1 MSNTIV
7 PNHERKHAPLE
18 RPLDDL
24 ANSFERFFKNQ
35 SSTGLLLV
43 ICASAALI
51 LANSNYQPLYEALAH
66 IPVGF
71 YVNQFAI
78 EHSLHHWVNDGL
90 MVLFFFILG
99 LEIKHEFLAGDLRD
113 IRQSTLVLFM
123 AAGGMVFPAL
133 IYAAFT
139 FDGPGISGWGIPMAT
154 DTAFALGALA
164 ALGSRVPRSAAVILS
179 ALAIVDDIGAVMVIG
194 IFYTEQLNYYA
205 LLNGAITL
213 SVLFL
218 LNTLGVRKPFFY
230 LVGGIV
236 LWWFVH
242 RSGIHPTTAGI
253 LAALCVPARPYAD
266 TSWFSRRVRTLLR
279 RFDKLNHPNQ
289 SILEEHRQHKIVEEI
304 HEVAEQTTT
313 PLQHWANRL
322 DKPVVFIIVPL
333 FAFLNAG
340 VILPSDVASTLDAPV
355 LHGTI
360 AGLVIGKGLG
370 ISIFAF
376 IALRFGLAKLPIGI
390 HFGHIVGL
398 GFLAGMGFTMS
409 LFIAT
414 LAFEGQDALLAQAK
428 IGVLSASAVALVVG
442 VVALLRTHRHH

>member
-35 SSTGLLLV
+35 SSTGLLSV
-43 ICASAALI
+43 FCASAALI
-51 LANSNYQPLYEALAH
+51 LANSNYQPLYEALTH

-205 LLNGAITL
+205 LLNGALTL
-213 SVLFL
+213 SALFL
-218 LNTLGVRKPFFY
+218 LNALGIRKPFFY

-236 LWWFVH
+236 LWWFVQ

-279 RFDKLNHPNQ
+279 RFDKLDHPDQ

-322 DKPVVFIIVPL
+322 DKPVVLIIVPL

-340 VILPSDVASTLDAPV
+340 VILPSDVASTLDAPI

-360 AGLVIGKGLG
+360 AGFIIGKGLG

-376 IALRFGLAKLPIGI
+376 IALRFGLAKLPIGM

-414 LAFEGQDALLAQAK
+414 LAFEGQSTLLAQAK